1 MVLRRSCCTAA
12 LLEDRVGVPEER
24 LTVLPADRVVV
35 PEERETE
42 LPEDRVVVPEVVD
55 RPEEL
60 PPVERDWA
68 SISGAMSMTNA
79 SIMEVARVVKLL
91 IASSF
96 LGLTI

>member
-12 LLEDRVGVPEER
+12 LPEERVVVPEER
-24 LTVLPADRVVV
+24 FTVPPDERVVV

-42 LPEDRVVVPEVVD
+42 LPEERVVVPEVVD

-60 PPVERDWA
+60 PPLERDWA

-91 IASSF
+91 IASLF